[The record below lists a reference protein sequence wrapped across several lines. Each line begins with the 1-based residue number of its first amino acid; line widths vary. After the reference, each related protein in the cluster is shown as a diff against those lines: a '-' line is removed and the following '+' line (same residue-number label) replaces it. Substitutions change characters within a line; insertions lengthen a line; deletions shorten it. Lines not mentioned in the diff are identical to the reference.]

1 MRDEPQS
8 GKADSIGP
16 VVIPPGSIG
25 LAQAHITRPARL
37 RTAVDERC
45 WSRLART
52 TPKGWYVVTQ
62 HGRVLFDAD
71 IRRRLFFPDLDL
83 F

>member
-1 MRDEPQS
+1 MSAVGRAWRD
-8 GKADSIGP
+8 
-16 VVIPPGSIG
+16 
-25 LAQAHITRPARL
+25 
-37 RTAVDERC
+37 
-45 WSRLART
+45 T